1 MSFSP
6 RRSALECVW
15 LATALGSVADTAPLH
30 ATQSGGEPPHSK
42 ALRRG
47 ARTFALVLAQ
57 LLTLPLHAA
66 MTSSALTG
74 RVVVGDAPARKVTVT
89 VVLRSTQTTRSATTN
104 GRGTFWLG
112 ALTPGQY
119 DVTFS
124 RAGLTSLTRPVTIE
138 LGRIARADAKLEP
151 SEDEESV
158 TSTAT
163 TVSVANT
170 TAVTTHFTA
179 VELER
184 IPLRRDVLAAEALS
198 PVLQVSETIVD
209 DTAMFYP
216 FLLGED
222 ALEEVTVVRG
232 AQPIELDRS
241 GSSVILARTRS
252 GVDQL
257 FLSLRG
263 THTTHGDGGNVIE
276 SASGGPI
283 LPERLWFFANAWG
296 GDATDIHAQNL
307 RGYAAKLTAQAG
319 ASHHLIASHIDA
331 DALLASLLHLGTSA
345 SSLRYTG
352 VLHQRLTVEA
362 IASRSSGDSE
372 ILHLRDDAVA
382 VKASYRIA
390 DHVISAGGSHADRET
405 PGDGNAFFLSDRW
418 ASGRWTVDAGV
429 RRDDEH
435 TLTRVALAFDLRSSQ
450 GSHAIVASWGEYLGG
465 PHPAQPGPGPLS
477 SPVLR
482 VAGIGYTSSLESSG
496 TARIDLFHYQGSR
509 EMDQLQADVR
519 YRLFDRFE
527 AGGSYVYTRKDDT
540 GFLNEAF
547 PEHLASVRIGL
558 QLPVAGHELAA
569 MAFERYDSVNWTTD
583 LGIRYEIPYRRV
595 AFTLAADATNVLEA
609 AEFRL
614 WARIRR

>member
-1 MSFSP
+1 MSAATFW
-6 RRSALECVW
+6 SAVAA
-15 LATALGSVADTAPLH
+15 ATAFVCHRARNNIQKRQLRL
-30 ATQSGGEPPHSK
+30 PHSK
-42 ALRRG
+42 
-47 ARTFALVLAQ
+47 TFATFLA
-57 LLTLPLHAA
+57 LFLTFPLHAA

-74 RVVVGDAPARKVTVT
+74 RVMVGDAAARKVTVT

-104 GRGTFWLG
+104 ARGTYWLG

-179 VELER
+179 EELER
-184 IPLRRDVLAAEALS
+184 IPLRRDVTAAEALS
-198 PVLQVSETIVD
+198 PVLRESETIVD
-209 DTAMFYP
+209 DMAMFFP
-216 FLLGED
+216 SLLGED
-222 ALEEVTVVRG
+222 ALEEVTVIRG
-232 AQPIELDRS
+232 AQPIELDRF

-252 GVDQL
+252 GVDEL
-257 FLSLRG
+257 YFSLRG
-263 THTTHGDGGNVIE
+263 THPTNGGGGFVLE
-276 SASGGPI
+276 STSGGPI
-283 LPERLWFFANAWG
+283 LPERLWFFAAGWG
-296 GDATDIHAQNL
+296 GDATDVRLQKL

-331 DALLASLLHLGTSA
+331 DARFSAFHLGSSA

-352 VLHQRLTVEA
+352 VLHQRLTAEA
-362 IASRSSGDSE
+362 IASRSNGDSE
-372 ILHLRDDAVA
+372 DIHLRDDAVA
-382 VKASYRIA
+382 VKVSYRIA
-390 DHVISAGGSHADRET
+390 DHVISAGASHGNQWT
-405 PGDGNAFFLSDRW
+405 TGDVDALFLSDRW

-429 RRDDEH
+429 RHDDEH
-435 TLTRVALAFDLRSSQ
+435 TMTRVALAFDLRSSQ
-450 GSHAIVASWGEYLGG
+450 GSHALVASWGEYLEA
-465 PHPAQPGPGPLS
+465 PRAAQPGAPSAGHTRT
-477 SPVLR
+477 PVLR
-482 VAGIGYTSSLESSG
+482 VAGFGYTSSLESSG
-496 TARIDLFHYQGSR
+496 TARIDLFHYEGAR
-509 EMDQLQADVR
+509 AMDQLQADVR

-527 AGGSYVYTRKDDT
+527 AGGSYVYTRTDDA
-540 GFLNEAF
+540 GLFGLEI

-569 MAFERYDSVNWTTD
+569 MAFERYDSVDWTTD
-583 LGIRYEIPYRRV
+583 LGIRYEIPFRRV
-595 AFTLAADATNVLEA
+595 ALTLAADATHVFDA
-609 AEFRL
+609 SEFRL

>member
-1 MSFSP
+1 MSFFRP
-6 RRSALECVW
+6 TFLALF
-15 LATALGSVADTAPLH
+15 L
-30 ATQSGGEPPHSK
+30 
-42 ALRRG
+42 
-47 ARTFALVLAQ
+47 TF
-57 LLTLPLHAA
+57 PLHAA

-74 RVVVGDAPARKVTVT
+74 RVVVGDAAARKVTVT

-104 GRGTFWLG
+104 ARGTYWLG

-179 VELER
+179 EELER
-184 IPLRRDVLAAEALS
+184 IPLRRDVTAAEALS
-198 PVLQVSETIVD
+198 PVLRESETIVD
-209 DTAMFYP
+209 DTAMFFP
-216 FLLGED
+216 PLLGED

-232 AQPIELDRS
+232 AQPIELDRF

-252 GVDQL
+252 GVDEL
-257 FLSLRG
+257 YLSLRG
-263 THTTHGDGGNVIE
+263 THSTNGGGGFVLE
-276 SASGGPI
+276 STSGGPI
-283 LPERLWFFANAWG
+283 LPERLWFFAAGWG
-296 GDATDIHAQNL
+296 GDATDVRLQKL

-331 DALLASLLHLGTSA
+331 DARFSDADARFATLHLGSSA

-352 VLHQRLTVEA
+352 VLHQRLTAEA
-362 IASRSSGDSE
+362 IVSRSNGDSE
-372 ILHLRDDAVA
+372 DIHLRDDAVA

-390 DHVISAGGSHADRET
+390 DHVISAGGSH
-405 PGDGNAFFLSDRW
+405 GNQSTTRDVDALFLSDRW

-429 RRDDEH
+429 RHDDEH
-435 TLTRVALAFDLRSSQ
+435 TMTRVALAFDLRSSQ
-450 GSHAIVASWGEYLGG
+450 GSHALVANWGEYLEA
-465 PHPAQPGPGPLS
+465 PRAAQPGPPSAGHTRT
-477 SPVLR
+477 PVLR

-496 TARIDLFHYQGSR
+496 TARIDLFHYEGAR

-527 AGGSYVYTRKDDT
+527 AGGSYVYTHT
-540 GFLNEAF
+540 GDAGSFELEI

-569 MAFERYDSVNWTTD
+569 MAFERYDSVDWTTD
-583 LGIRYEIPYRRV
+583 LGIRYEIPFRRV
-595 AFTLAADATNVLEA
+595 ALTLAADATHVFDASEL
-609 AEFRL
+609 RL
-614 WARIRR
+614 WVRIRR

>member
-1 MSFSP
+1 
-6 RRSALECVW
+6 VW
-15 LATALGSVADTAPLH
+15 LATALGSVADIAPLH
-30 ATQSGGEPPHSK
+30 ATQSGGKPPHSK

-47 ARTFALVLAQ
+47 AILLALFLSF
-57 LLTLPLHAA
+57 PLHAA

-74 RVVVGDAPARKVTVT
+74 RVLVGDAPAKKVTVT
-89 VVLRSTQTTRSATTN
+89 VVLRSTQTTRNASTN
-104 GRGTFWLG
+104 ARGTYWLG

-179 VELER
+179 EELER
-184 IPLRRDVLAAEALS
+184 IPLRRDVTAAEALS
-198 PVLQVSETIVD
+198 PVLRTSETIVD

-216 FLLGED
+216 SLLGED

-232 AQPIELDRS
+232 AQPIELDRF

-252 GVDQL
+252 GVDAL

-263 THTTHGDGGNVIE
+263 THSTNAGGGFVLE
-276 SASGGPI
+276 STSGGPI
-283 LPERLWFFANAWG
+283 MPERLWFFAAGWG
-296 GDATDIHAQNL
+296 GDATDVRLQKL
-307 RGYAAKLTAQAG
+307 RGFAAKMTAQAG

-331 DALLASLLHLGTSA
+331 DARFGLLHLGSSA

-352 VLHQRLTVEA
+352 VLHQRLTAEA
-362 IASRSSGDSE
+362 IVSRSNGDSQ
-372 ILHLRDDAVA
+372 LFHLRDDAVA
-382 VKASYRIA
+382 AKASYRIA
-390 DHVISAGGSHADRET
+390 DHVISAGGSHGNQWTTRHV
-405 PGDGNAFFLSDRW
+405 NAFFLSDRW

-429 RRDDEH
+429 RRDDDN

-450 GSHAIVASWGEYLGG
+450 GSHALVASWGEYLDGA
-465 PHPAQPGPGPLS
+465 PPAAQPGVPSAGHTRTN
-477 SPVLR
+477 VLR

-496 TARIDLFHYQGSR
+496 TARIDLFHYEGAR
-509 EMDQLQADVR
+509 EMDQAQADVR

-527 AGGSYVYTRKDDT
+527 AGGSYVYTRADET
-540 GFLNEAF
+540 GFLNPVI

-569 MAFERYDSVNWTTD
+569 MAFERYDSVDWTTD

-595 AFTLAADATNVLEA
+595 ALTLAADATNVLEA
-609 AEFRL
+609 SEFRL

>member
-1 MSFSP
+1 MSFF
-6 RRSALECVW
+6 RLTFLALF
-15 LATALGSVADTAPLH
+15 L
-30 ATQSGGEPPHSK
+30 
-42 ALRRG
+42 
-47 ARTFALVLAQ
+47 TF
-57 LLTLPLHAA
+57 PLHAA

-74 RVVVGDAPARKVTVT
+74 RVVVSDAAARKVTVT

-104 GRGTFWLG
+104 ARGTYWLG

-179 VELER
+179 EELER
-184 IPLRRDVLAAEALS
+184 IPLRRDVRGAEALS
-198 PVLQVSETIVD
+198 PVLRESETIVD
-209 DTAMFYP
+209 DTAMFFP
-216 FLLGED
+216 TLLGED

-232 AQPIELDRS
+232 AQPIELDRF

-257 FLSLRG
+257 YLSLRG
-263 THTTHGDGGNVIE
+263 THSTDDGGGFVLE
-276 SASGGPI
+276 STSGGAL
-283 LPERLWFFANAWG
+283 LPERLWFFAAGWG
-296 GDATDIHAQNL
+296 GDATDVRLQKL
-307 RGYAAKLTAQAG
+307 RGYAAKVTAQAG
-319 ASHHLIASHIDA
+319 DSHHLIASHIDA
-331 DALLASLLHLGTSA
+331 DARFSAFHLGSSA

-352 VLHQRLTVEA
+352 VLHQRLTAEA
-362 IASRSSGDSE
+362 IVSRSNGHSE
-372 ILHLRDDAVA
+372 DIHLRDDAVA

-390 DHVISAGGSHADRET
+390 DHVISAGGSH
-405 PGDGNAFFLSDRW
+405 GNQWTTRDVDALFLSDRW

-429 RRDDEH
+429 RHDDDH
-435 TLTRVALAFDLRSSQ
+435 TMTRVALAFDLRSSQ
-450 GSHAIVASWGEYLGG
+450 GSHALVASWGEYLDA
-465 PHPAQPGPGPLS
+465 PRAAQPGQAHT
-477 SPVLR
+477 PVLR
-482 VAGIGYTSSLESSG
+482 VAGIGYTSSLESQG
-496 TARIDLFHYQGSR
+496 TARIDLFHYEGAR
-509 EMDQLQADVR
+509 EMDQVQTDVR

-527 AGGSYVYTRKDDT
+527 AGGSYVYTRTDDA
-540 GFLNEAF
+540 GLFDLEI

-569 MAFERYDSVNWTTD
+569 MAFERYDSVDWTTD
-583 LGIRYEIPYRRV
+583 LGIRYEIPFRRV
-595 AFTLAADATNVLEA
+595 ALTLAADATHVFDA

-614 WARIRR
+614 WARVRR

>member
-1 MSFSP
+1 MSFF
-6 RRSALECVW
+6 RRTFWSAVAA
-15 LATALGSVADTAPLH
+15 ATALIL
-30 ATQSGGEPPHSK
+30 
-42 ALRRG
+42 
-47 ARTFALVLAQ
+47 TF
-57 LLTLPLHAA
+57 PLHAA

-74 RVVVGDAPARKVTVT
+74 RVLVGDAPAKKVTVT
-89 VVLRSTQTTRSATTN
+89 VVLRSTQTTRNASTN
-104 GRGTFWLG
+104 ARGTYWLG

-179 VELER
+179 EELER
-184 IPLRRDVLAAEALS
+184 IPLRRDVRGAESLS
-198 PVLQVSETIVD
+198 PVLRESETIVD
-209 DTAMFYP
+209 DTAMFFP
-216 FLLGED
+216 TLLGED

-232 AQPIELDRS
+232 AQPIELDRIA
-241 GSSVILARTRS
+241 SSVILARTRS
-252 GVDQL
+252 GVDAL

-263 THTTHGDGGNVIE
+263 THSTDTDGGFVLE
-276 SASGGPI
+276 STSGGPI
-283 LPERLWFFANAWG
+283 LPERLWFFASGWG
-296 GDATDIHAQNL
+296 GDATDVHLQKL
-307 RGYAAKLTAQAG
+307 RGYAAKITAQAG

-331 DALLASLLHLGTSA
+331 DARLALLRLGSSA
-345 SSLRYTG
+345 SSMRYTG
-352 VLHQRLTVEA
+352 VLHQRLTAEA
-362 IASRSSGDSE
+362 IVSRSNGDSQ
-372 ILHLRDDAVA
+372 LDHLRDDAVA
-382 VKASYRIA
+382 AKASYRIA
-390 DHVISAGGSHADRET
+390 DHVISAGGSHSDRWT
-405 PGDGNAFFLSDRW
+405 TGDVNAFFLSDRW

-429 RRDDEH
+429 RRDDDH

-450 GSHAIVASWGEYLGG
+450 GSHALVASWGEYLDT
-465 PHPAQPGPGPLS
+465 PEAAQPGPART
-477 SPVLR
+477 PVLR
-482 VAGIGYTSSLESSG
+482 VAGIGYTSSLESQG
-496 TARIDLFHYQGSR
+496 TARIDLFHYEGAR
-509 EMDQLQADVR
+509 EMDQVQADVR

-527 AGGSYVYTRKDDT
+527 AGGSYLYTRNGDDN
-540 GFLNEAF
+540 GFLNRVV

-569 MAFERYDSVNWTTD
+569 MAFERYDSADWTTD

-595 AFTLAADATNVLEA
+595 AFTLAADATDVLEA
-609 AEFRL
+609 SEFRL

>member
-1 MSFSP
+1 MVPSTFW
-6 RRSALECVW
+6 SAVAA
-15 LATALGSVADTAPLH
+15 ATAFVCHGAASDIQKRQLRL
-30 ATQSGGEPPHSK
+30 PHSK
-42 ALRRG
+42 ALIL
-47 ARTFALVLAQ
+47 ALFLTF
-57 LLTLPLHAA
+57 PLHAA

-74 RVVVGDAPARKVTVT
+74 RVLVGDAPAKKVTVA
-89 VVLRSTQTTRSATTN
+89 VVLRSTQTSRNASTN
-104 GRGTFWLG
+104 ARGTYWLG

-179 VELER
+179 EELER
-184 IPLRRDVLAAEALS
+184 IPLRRDVRGAEALS
-198 PVLQVSETIVD
+198 PVLRESETIVD

-216 FLLGED
+216 ALLGED

-232 AQPIELDRS
+232 AQPIELDRP

-252 GVDQL
+252 GVDEL
-257 FLSLRG
+257 YLSLRG
-263 THTTHGDGGNVIE
+263 THSTDGDGGNVLE
-276 SASGGPI
+276 STSGGPI
-283 LPERLWFFANAWG
+283 MPERLWFFAAGWG
-296 GDATDIHAQNL
+296 GDATDVRLQKL
-307 RGYAAKLTAQAG
+307 RGFAAKMTAQAG

-331 DALLASLLHLGTSA
+331 DARFALLHLGSSA

-352 VLHQRLTVEA
+352 VLHQRLTAEA
-362 IASRSSGDSE
+362 IVSRSKGDTE
-372 ILHLRDDAVA
+372 LFHLRDDAVA
-382 VKASYRIA
+382 AKASYRIA
-390 DHVISAGGSHADRET
+390 DHVISFGGSHGNQWTARDV
-405 PGDGNAFFLSDRW
+405 NAFFLSDRW

-429 RRDDEH
+429 RRDEEH

-450 GSHAIVASWGEYLGG
+450 GSHAIVASWGEYLDGAA
-465 PHPAQPGPGPLS
+465 PAAQPAPPRTH
-477 SPVLR
+477 VLR

-496 TARIDLFHYQGSR
+496 TARIDLFHYEGAR
-509 EMDQLQADVR
+509 EMDQIQADLR
-519 YRLFDRFE
+519 YRIFDRFE
-527 AGGSYVYTRKDDT
+527 AGGSYVYSRTDDT
-540 GFLNEAF
+540 GFVVPVI

-569 MAFERYDSVNWTTD
+569 MAFERYDSVDWTTD

-595 AFTLAADATNVLEA
+595 SLTLAADATNVLEA
-609 AEFRL
+609 SEFRL